1 MTGAGTCD
9 VCGNEYSNLLTVA
22 QGDRSGSFDSF
33 ECAAHA
39 MAPACVHCGC
49 KILGHGVQVDASI
62 YCCANCART
71 DSGASQI
78 ADHA

>member
-1 MTGAGTCD
+1 MTVVAICD
-9 VCGNEYSNLLTVA
+9 VCGNDYDDPLTVT
-22 QGDRSGSFDSF
+22 QGERRGVFDSF

-62 YCCANCART
+62 YCCANCARA
-71 DSGASQI
+71 DAGAPEV
-78 ADHA
+78 ADRA